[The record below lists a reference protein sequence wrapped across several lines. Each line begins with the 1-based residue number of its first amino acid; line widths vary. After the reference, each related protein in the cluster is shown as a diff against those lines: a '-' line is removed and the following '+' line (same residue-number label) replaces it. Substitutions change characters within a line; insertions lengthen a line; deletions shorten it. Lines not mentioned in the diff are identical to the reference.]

1 MVDLNS
7 TLFFKGKF
15 QIQRKSDDT
24 DLLWLL
30 VQKVR
35 AWMVPKWKRKNET
48 ISNDI
53 TQWTAWK
60 YGGQIVSENGIV
72 HFQSIYHQ
80 NVDLME
86 FWACK
91 IIESQPS
98 RNNCAPREWTTEIG
112 FEQNEE
118 NKATISIVIYYNDRP
133 GFIGLCEDNPSGSI
147 PRIIRLFVNDPS
159 INCFIEGY
167 PLDLKAKHLNPGD
180 FPNFWRIVCDEDREI
195 PIVYISPRSVDETTS
210 EGENLIDPQKLM
222 NLLGLNALV
231 YYADDVDFSREMTQ
245 LCNPSDFGCYS
256 GAIRIFVPHPHP
268 QEPNDS
274 YRHRFISARNLIE
287 LGDETYNILRR
298 ALAQDVHFYDKMF
311 RMEDCKLLNDRSVAE
326 KRKQQY
332 RDKLET
338 ELLGSAVEKEKF
350 LQEQLNKVDEER
362 FQWELEKETYISQIK
377 NLKSDL
383 FQSRAREDAYRE
395 AAALS
400 SQRKEALSLVRRISQ
415 YPETPEEIAN
425 YFIVH
430 FADRIDFTEKG
441 IASLKECTTRP
452 DILWDA
458 LYQMSTLLYD
468 LYEDDS
474 IHSVGS
480 EFNRRS
486 TLQFARGE
494 GSMTRKDSRLM
505 REHTD
510 VYHGREID
518 IEAHIKTSE
527 SNPASAKFLR
537 IYFYYDSTIHKI
549 IIGSCGK
556 HLDNYTTQK
565 IK

>member
-1 MVDLNS
+1 
-7 TLFFKGKF
+7 
-15 QIQRKSDDT
+15 
-24 DLLWLL
+24 
-30 VQKVR
+30 
-35 AWMVPKWKRKNET
+35 
-48 ISNDI
+48 
-53 TQWTAWK
+53 
-60 YGGQIVSENGIV
+60 
-72 HFQSIYHQ
+72 
-80 NVDLME
+80 
-86 FWACK
+86 
-91 IIESQPS
+91 
-98 RNNCAPREWTTEIG
+98 
-112 FEQNEE
+112 
-118 NKATISIVIYYNDRP
+118 
-133 GFIGLCEDNPSGSI
+133 
-147 PRIIRLFVNDPS
+147 
-159 INCFIEGY
+159 
-167 PLDLKAKHLNPGD
+167 
-180 FPNFWRIVCDEDREI
+180 
-195 PIVYISPRSVDETTS
+195 
-210 EGENLIDPQKLM
+210 
-222 NLLGLNALV
+222 
-231 YYADDVDFSREMTQ
+231 
-245 LCNPSDFGCYS
+245 
-256 GAIRIFVPHPHP
+256 
-268 QEPNDS
+268 
-274 YRHRFISARNLIE
+274 
-287 LGDETYNILRR
+287 
-298 ALAQDVHFYDKMF
+298 
-311 RMEDCKLLNDRSVAE
+311 MEDCKLLNDRSVAE

-474 IHSVGS
+474 IHSVDS